1 MSKKI
6 SNRLLE
12 KSLSAA
18 LLAIELYNKPNI
30 EYREESFAILI
41 INAYELLFKAKVV
54 EDTGKINSIYEYEKK
69 KLIDNTSSKRDYIK
83 KNRIGEPMTK
93 GIISLM
99 NSLKNQKKISSNVIE
114 NILMLIE
121 IRDNSIHFIN
131 SNNDLMKYKLYTVCV
146 ATIKNYY
153 HLIEKWFSNFELS
166 KYNFYITPINFSGI
180 DENVETANLDIA
192 QKNFINYL
200 EMAASGAIKDDFDV
214 CIKTE
219 LRFTKVETDE
229 ALLLKYAQEGKKV
242 NVELSD
248 EIFKKMYPLTYS
260 EMCAIFKKKYG
271 LKINNFFNRA
281 KKVLEQNEI
290 CCKARYLNPNKK
302 GICKMFYNGNFIN
315 KLYEQMEKD
324 KNLEF

>member
-260 EMCAIFKKKYG
+260 EMCAKFKKKYG

-281 KKVLEQNEI
+281 KKVLEHNEI

-302 GICKMFYNGNFIN
+302 GICKMFYNGNFID

>member
-18 LLAIELYNKPNI
+18 LLGIELYNKPNV

-69 KLIDNTSSKRDYIK
+69 KLVDNTSSKRDYIK

-93 GIISLM
+93 GITSLM
-99 NSLKNQKKISSNVIE
+99 NLLKNQKKISPNVIE

-121 IRDNSIHFIN
+121 IRDNSIHFVN
-131 SNNDLMKYKLYTVCV
+131 KDNDLMKYKLYTICV

-153 HLIEKWFSNFELS
+153 HLIEKWFPKFELS

-180 DENVETANLDIA
+180 NENVETANLDIA

-200 EMAASGAIKDDFDV
+200 DMATSGAINDEFDI

-229 ALLLKYAQEGKKV
+229 ALLLKYAQEGKKI

-248 EIFKKMYPLTYS
+248 EIFKKMYPFTYS
-260 EMCAIFKKKYG
+260 EMCERFKRKYG
-271 LKINNFFNRA
+271 LKINNFFNKS
-281 KKVLEQNEI
+281 KKILEQDEI

-302 GICKMFYNGNFIN
+302 GIYKMFYNGNFID
-315 KLYEQMEKD
+315 KLFEQMKKD
-324 KNLEF
+324 EV

>member
-200 EMAASGAIKDDFDV
+200 EMAASGAIKDDFDI

-229 ALLLKYAQEGKKV
+229 ALLLKYAQDGKKV

-260 EMCAIFKKKYG
+260 EMCAKFKKKYG

-302 GICKMFYNGNFIN
+302 GICKMLYNGNFID

>member
-121 IRDNSIHFIN
+121 I
-131 SNNDLMKYKLYTVCV
+131 
-146 ATIKNYY
+146 NY
-153 HLIEKWFSNFELS
+153 
-166 KYNFYITPINFSGI
+166 
-180 DENVETANLDIA
+180 A
-192 QKNFINYL
+192 
-200 EMAASGAIKDDFDV
+200 
-214 CIKTE
+214 
-219 LRFTKVETDE
+219 
-229 ALLLKYAQEGKKV
+229 LKY
-242 NVELSD
+242 
-248 EIFKKMYPLTYS
+248 IFL
-260 EMCAIFKKKYG
+260 
-271 LKINNFFNRA
+271 
-281 KKVLEQNEI
+281 
-290 CCKARYLNPNKK
+290 
-302 GICKMFYNGNFIN
+302 
-315 KLYEQMEKD
+315 
-324 KNLEF
+324 

>member
-200 EMAASGAIKDDFDV
+200 EMAASGATKDDFDV

-260 EMCAIFKKKYG
+260 EMCAKFKKKYG

-302 GICKMFYNGNFIN
+302 GICKMFYNGNFID

>member
-93 GIISLM
+93 GIISLI

-260 EMCAIFKKKYG
+260 EMCAKFKKKYG

>member
-18 LLAIELYNKPNI
+18 LLGIELYNKPNV

-69 KLIDNTSSKRDYIK
+69 KLVDNTSSKRDYIK

-99 NSLKNQKKISSNVIE
+99 NLLKNQKKISPNVIE

-121 IRDNSIHFIN
+121 IRDNSIHFVN
-131 SNNDLMKYKLYTVCV
+131 RDNDLMKYKLYTICV

-153 HLIEKWFSNFELS
+153 HLIEKWFPKFELS

-180 DENVETANLDIA
+180 NENIETANLDIA

-200 EMAASGAIKDDFDV
+200 DMATSGAINDEFDI

-229 ALLLKYAQEGKKV
+229 ALLLKYAQEGKKI

-248 EIFKKMYPLTYS
+248 EIFKKMYPFTYT
-260 EMCAIFKKKYG
+260 EMCGRFKRKYG
-271 LKINNFFNRA
+271 LKINNFFNKS
-281 KKVLEQNEI
+281 KKILEQDEI

-302 GICKMFYNGNFIN
+302 GIYKMFYNGNFID
-315 KLYEQMEKD
+315 KLFEQMKKD
-324 KNLEF
+324 EV

>member
-153 HLIEKWFSNFELS
+153 HLIEKWFSKFELS

-200 EMAASGAIKDDFDV
+200 EMAASGAIKDDFDI

-260 EMCAIFKKKYG
+260 EMCAKFKKKYG
-271 LKINNFFNRA
+271 LKINNFFNRS

-302 GICKMFYNGNFIN
+302 GICKMFYNGNFID

-324 KNLEF
+324 KNLGF

>member
-12 KSLSAA
+12 KSLAVS
-18 LLAIELYNKPNI
+18 LLGIELYNKPNV

-93 GIISLM
+93 GITFLM
-99 NSLKNQKKISSNVIE
+99 NLLKNQKKISPNVVE

-121 IRDNSIHFIN
+121 IRDNSIHFVN
-131 SNNDLMKYKLYTVCV
+131 KDNDLMKYKLYTICV

-153 HLIEKWFSNFELS
+153 HLIEKWFPKFELS

-180 DENVETANLDIA
+180 NENIETANLDIA

-200 EMAASGAIKDDFDV
+200 DMATSGAINDEFDI

-229 ALLLKYAQEGKKV
+229 ALLLKYAQEGKKI

-248 EIFKKMYPLTYS
+248 EIFKKMYPFTYS
-260 EMCAIFKKKYG
+260 EMCARFKKKYG
-271 LKINNFFNRA
+271 LKINNFFNKSR
-281 KKVLEQNEI
+281 KNLEQDEI

-302 GICKMFYNGNFIN
+302 GIYKMFYNGNFID
-315 KLYEQMEKD
+315 KLFEQMKKD
-324 KNLEF
+324 EV

>member
-99 NSLKNQKKISSNVIE
+99 NSLKNQKK
-114 NILMLIE
+114 
-121 IRDNSIHFIN
+121 
-131 SNNDLMKYKLYTVCV
+131 
-146 ATIKNYY
+146 
-153 HLIEKWFSNFELS
+153 
-166 KYNFYITPINFSGI
+166 
-180 DENVETANLDIA
+180 DI
-192 QKNFINYL
+192 I
-200 EMAASGAIKDDFDV
+200 
-214 CIKTE
+214 
-219 LRFTKVETDE
+219 
-229 ALLLKYAQEGKKV
+229 
-242 NVELSD
+242 
-248 EIFKKMYPLTYS
+248 
-260 EMCAIFKKKYG
+260 
-271 LKINNFFNRA
+271 
-281 KKVLEQNEI
+281 
-290 CCKARYLNPNKK
+290 
-302 GICKMFYNGNFIN
+302 
-315 KLYEQMEKD
+315 
-324 KNLEF
+324 

>member
-18 LLAIELYNKPNI
+18 LLGIELYNKPNV

-41 INAYELLFKAKVV
+41 INAYELLFKEKVV

-69 KLIDNTSSKRDYIK
+69 KLVDNTSSKRDYIK

-93 GIISLM
+93 GITSLM
-99 NSLKNQKKISSNVIE
+99 NLLKNQKKISPNVIE

-121 IRDNSIHFIN
+121 IRDNSIHFVN
-131 SNNDLMKYKLYTVCV
+131 RDNDLMKYKLYTICV

-153 HLIEKWFSNFELS
+153 
-166 KYNFYITPINFSGI
+166 FYITPINFSGI
-180 DENVETANLDIA
+180 NENVETANLDIA

-200 EMAASGAIKDDFDV
+200 DMATSGAINDEFDI

-229 ALLLKYAQEGKKV
+229 ALLLKYAQEGKKI

-248 EIFKKMYPLTYS
+248 EIFKKMYPFTYS
-260 EMCAIFKKKYG
+260 EMCEILKERWNKYQR
-271 LKINNFFNRA
+271 NFSYAEGIEFEDIMNC
-281 KKVLEQNEI
+281 LEI
-290 CCKARYLNPNKK
+290 M
-302 GICKMFYNGNFIN
+302 I
-315 KLYEQMEKD
+315 EQFEPV
-324 KNLEF
+324 EV

>member
-18 LLAIELYNKPNI
+18 LLGIELYNKPNI
-30 EYREESFAILI
+30 EYREESFAVLI
-41 INAYELLFKAKVV
+41 INAYELLFKSKII
-54 EDTGKINSIYEYEKK
+54 EDTGKMNSIYEYEKK
-69 KLIDNTSSKRDYIK
+69 KLSDNTSSKRDYIK

-99 NSLKNQKKISSNVIE
+99 NILKNQNKISTNVIE
-114 NILMLIE
+114 NVLMLIE

-131 SNNDLMKYKLYTVCV
+131 NDNDLMKYKLYTICV

-153 HLIEKWFSNFELS
+153 HLIEKWFSKFKLS
-166 KYNFYITPINFSGI
+166 RYNFYITPINFSGI
-180 DENVETANLDIA
+180 NENVETANLDVS

-200 EMAASGAIKDDFDV
+200 NMATFGAIKDDFDI

-219 LRFTKVETDE
+219 LKFTKVETDE
-229 ALLLKYAQEGKKV
+229 ALLIKYAQEGKKV

-248 EIFKKMYPLTYS
+248 EIFRKMYPFTYA
-260 EMCAIFKKKYG
+260 EMCNKFKKKYH
-271 LKINNFFNRA
+271 LKINKKFNDA
-281 KKVLEQNEI
+281 KKVLENDEI
-290 CCKARYLNPNKK
+290 CCKSRYLNPNKK
-302 GICKMFYNGNFIN
+302 GIFKTFYNSNFIN
-315 KLYEQMEKD
+315 KLYEQIEKED
-324 KNLEF
+324 

>member
-200 EMAASGAIKDDFDV
+200 ELAASGAIKDDFDV

-260 EMCAIFKKKYG
+260 EMCAKFKKKYG

>member
-131 SNNDLMKYKLYTVCV
+131 NNNDLMKYKLYTICV

-153 HLIEKWFSNFELS
+153 HLIEKWFSKFELS

-180 DENVETANLDIA
+180 DENVEAANLDIA

-200 EMAASGAIKDDFDV
+200 EMAASGAIKDDFDI

-260 EMCAIFKKKYG
+260 EMCVKFKKKYG
-271 LKINNFFNRA
+271 LKINNIFNRA

-302 GICKMFYNGNFIN
+302 GICKMFYNGNFID

>member
-260 EMCAIFKKKYG
+260 EMCAKFKKKYG

-281 KKVLEQNEI
+281 KKVLEQNYI

>member
-260 EMCAIFKKKYG
+260 EMCAKFKKKYG

>member
-260 EMCAIFKKKYG
+260 EMCAKFKKKYG

-281 KKVLEQNEI
+281 KKVLEQNET

-302 GICKMFYNGNFIN
+302 GICKMFYNGNFID

>member
-260 EMCAIFKKKYG
+260 EMCAKFKKKYG

-315 KLYEQMEKD
+315 KLNEQMEKD

>member
-200 EMAASGAIKDDFDV
+200 EMAASGAIKDDFDG

-260 EMCAIFKKKYG
+260 EMCAKFKKKYG

-302 GICKMFYNGNFIN
+302 GICKMFYNGNFID

>member
-54 EDTGKINSIYEYEKK
+54 EDTRKINSIYEYEKK

-260 EMCAIFKKKYG
+260 EMCAKFKKKYG

-302 GICKMFYNGNFIN
+302 GICKMFYNGNFID

>member
-180 DENVETANLDIA
+180 DENVETDNLNKKK
-192 QKNFINYL
+192 KNFINYL

-248 EIFKKMYPLTYS
+248 EIFKKMYPLTYL
-260 EMCAIFKKKYG
+260 EMCAKFKKKYG

>member
-41 INAYELLFKAKVV
+41 INAYELLFTAKVV

-260 EMCAIFKKKYG
+260 EMCAKFKKKYG

>member
-131 SNNDLMKYKLYTVCV
+131 NNNDLMKYKLYTICV

-153 HLIEKWFSNFELS
+153 HLIEKWFSKFELS

-200 EMAASGAIKDDFDV
+200 EMAASGAIKDDFDI

-260 EMCAIFKKKYG
+260 EMCVKFKKKYG
-271 LKINNFFNRA
+271 LKINNIFNRA

-302 GICKMFYNGNFIN
+302 GICKMFYNGNFID

>member
-200 EMAASGAIKDDFDV
+200 EMAASGAINDDFDV

-260 EMCAIFKKKYG
+260 EMCAKFKKKYG

>member
-260 EMCAIFKKKYG
+260 EMCAKFKKKYG
-271 LKINNFFNRA
+271 LKIEL
-281 KKVLEQNEI
+281 V
-290 CCKARYLNPNKK
+290 NKK
-302 GICKMFYNGNFIN
+302 
-315 KLYEQMEKD
+315 
-324 KNLEF
+324 

>member
-30 EYREESFAILI
+30 AYREESFAILI

-153 HLIEKWFSNFELS
+153 HLIEKWFSKFELS

-192 QKNFINYL
+192 QKNFIND
-200 EMAASGAIKDDFDV
+200 I

-260 EMCAIFKKKYG
+260 EMCAKFKKKYG
-271 LKINNFFNRA
+271 LKINNSFNRS
-281 KKVLEQNEI
+281 KKFW
-290 CCKARYLNPNKK
+290 NKMK
-302 GICKMFYNGNFIN
+302 YVVKQDI
-315 KLYEQMEKD
+315 
-324 KNLEF
+324 

>member
-131 SNNDLMKYKLYTVCV
+131 SNNDLRKYKLYTVCV

-260 EMCAIFKKKYG
+260 EMCAKFKKKYG